1 MAQWNRKLIE
11 LVETIGFGMVI
22 CMSSIITNLFAYV
35 NRIFIFKQKPKQ
47 CHIVEMNISYKL

>member
-35 NRIFIFKQKPKQ
+35 NRIFIFKTKKNLNSV
-47 CHIVEMNISYKL
+47 ILLR